1 MGYKG
6 VKMAYNVEISMIKMN
21 RNYYF
26 EYKGTIVK
34 KIVYK
39 GRTFFDKYERVDKP
53 LTLQVMNEHIE
64 RKKIIAH
71 DLINRERNIVENIVF
86 DYNGRDPE
94 RFWNRASLM
103 LREEGFLN
111 FTAYHSKTPG
121 HLHLYIHKGHTTL
134 SEAIQIGK
142 KLSLKL
148 ASKLPKQWRMF
159 PTDELPPEFNILNL
173 PYGLYK
179 KERGASWARHM

>member
-1 MGYKG
+1 
-6 VKMAYNVEISMIKMN
+6 MAYNVDISLIKIN
-21 RNYYF
+21 RNYYY
-26 EYKGTIVK
+26 EYKGKIVK

-39 GRTFFDKYERVDKP
+39 GRTFFDKYEKIDEP
-53 LTLQVMNEHIE
+53 LTFQVMNDHIE
-64 RKKIIAH
+64 RKRIIAH
-71 DLINRERNIVENIVF
+71 DLINRQRNIVENIVF
-86 DYNGRDPE
+86 DYNGNNPE
-94 RFWNRASLM
+94 IFWNRASLL

-111 FTAYHSKTPG
+111 FTAYNSKTPG

-134 SEAIQIGK
+134 NEGIQIAK

-148 ASKLPKQWRMF
+148 AGKLPKQWRVF

-173 PYGLYK
+173 PYELYK